1 MRRAGGA
8 RAREHGDHISE
19 RVEFFDMFWGPNLR
33 SYIFR
38 GNLRYFPTQNWFG
51 FWFWYFFSIF
61 NISLKKVS
69 SSRPNPPSGG
79 GRMLTGKKR
88 GNSDPRRSTRQ
99 TAVHLCYHFFCFFLA
114 IVFCLLNYKSQ
125 YLVHKEPF

>member
-1 MRRAGGA
+1 MNPGNMRRAGGA

-19 RVEFFDMFWGPNLR
+19 RVEFFNMFWGPNLR

-99 TAVHLCYHFFCFFLA
+99 TAVMGLTAVYFISLFLGDTVYDA
-114 IVFCLLNYKSQ
+114 L
-125 YLVHKEPF
+125 